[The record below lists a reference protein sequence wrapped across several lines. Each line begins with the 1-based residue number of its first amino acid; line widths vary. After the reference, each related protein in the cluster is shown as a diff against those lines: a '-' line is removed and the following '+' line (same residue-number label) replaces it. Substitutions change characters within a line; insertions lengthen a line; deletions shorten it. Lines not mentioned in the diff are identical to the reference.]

1 MSMLYTALRGWARL
15 GLWIFTDRVTIER
28 DPGADSSGPAILAC
42 NHPNSFLDAILM
54 GVFHPR
60 PLHFLARGD
69 AFRKP
74 WAARILRSIGA
85 IPIHRLSEG
94 REHLYL
100 NDETFRECLTILR
113 GGGTVL
119 IFSEGLSQHGDG
131 VRPLR
136 KGTARLAWMAWHE
149 EGLREVAVQPV
160 RFRYQSFTSA
170 PKRVAIR
177 YAAPIGA
184 TDIPTTDS
192 PSHFYLDFNQE
203 LQARLSTVPSGAA
216 LRNAR
221 QRVAWLWLLAPFA
234 VVGVV
239 SQGWY
244 YLLVKR
250 LAQRK
255 TRGTVFYDS
264 VLFGLL
270 LLTYPL
276 LVLLVAG
283 AAAVLWKG
291 TAGIAAL
298 LVLPFTAWALK
309 SWVAKRREAG
319 A

>member
-15 GLWIFTDRVTIER
+15 GLCIFSDRVTIEYAP
-28 DPGADSSGPAILAC
+28 DADCSGSAILAC
-42 NHPNSFLDAILM
+42 NHPNSFLDAIMM

-94 REHLYL
+94 REHLHL

-119 IFSEGLSQHGDG
+119 IFSEGLSEHGDG

-149 EGLREVAVQPV
+149 EGLREVTVQPV
-160 RFRYQSFTSA
+160 RFRYQSFTRA
-170 PKRVAIR
+170 PKTVAIR
-177 YAAPIGA
+177 YAAPMGA
-184 TDIPTTDS
+184 TDIPTTES

-203 LQARLSTVPSGAA
+203 LHARLSTVPSGATP
-216 LRNAR
+216 RKPR

-244 YLLVKR
+244 YLLIKR
-250 LAQRK
+250 FAQRK

-276 LVLLVAG
+276 LMVLM
-283 AAAVLWKG
+283 AAAVAVFWKG
-291 TAGIAAL
+291 IAGIAAL
-298 LVLPFTAWALK
+298 FVLPLTAWVLK
-309 SWVAKRREAG
+309 SWLAKRRDTG